1 MPTVKNT
8 RPTTRWPGRFG
19 RLCALLASAALLGAC
34 GSPPKRVDTESIRR
48 NADDADRDLDR
59 ESEKNKDD

>member
-1 MPTVKNT
+1 MQMVMKS
-8 RPTTRWPGRFG
+8 RPTTRSLG
-19 RLCALLASAALLGAC
+19 RLGRLGALLASVALLGAC

-59 ESEKNKDD
+59 ESEKHQDD

>member
-1 MPTVKNT
+1 MATVMKT
-8 RPTTRWPGRFG
+8 SATARSLG

-59 ESEKNKDD
+59 ESEKHQDD

>member
-1 MPTVKNT
+1 MAMVRTPK
-8 RPTTRWPGRFG
+8 TRWPGRV
-19 RLCALLASAALLGAC
+19 RQWLVLLAGAALVSAC

-59 ESEKNKDD
+59 ESDKHKDD